1 MSHDHHS
8 AGADATVQHD
18 DAVTQCTDF
27 LQNIVYLLD
36 NELADNDVS
45 AVRTH
50 LNSCN
55 PCFETYD
62 LQRRVKELVARSCA
76 ETAPEELRMKITMLC
91 REMSAGEV
99 SVREVSS
106 ETIIRRTD

>member
-1 MSHDHHS
+1 MSHDHS
-8 AGADATVQHD
+8 SPRADTSEWSD

-50 LNSCN
+50 LDSCN
-55 PCFETYD
+55 PCFETYE

-91 REMSAGEV
+91 REVSAGEV
-99 SVREVSS
+99 SIREVST
-106 ETIIRRTD
+106 ETVVRHTD